1 MVPARGAVMNGAGRL
16 LTQHA
21 PGFGLEASGKE
32 VAAPGF
38 PTVDSWERGW
48 QDAPGLAE
56 GLPPASCWGVG
67 GGGRFLAGIGRVEV
81 RCLWLESMW
90 LLSVAP

>member
-1 MVPARGAVMNGAGRL
+1 MNGVGRL

-67 GGGRFLAGIGRVEV
+67 GGGGAWLGLEGLRSVPVAGMHVA
-81 RCLWLESMW
+81 
-90 LLSVAP
+90 LSVAP

>member
-1 MVPARGAVMNGAGRL
+1 MVPARGAVMNGAVGRL

-38 PTVDSWERGW
+38 PTVDSWERGC
-48 QDAPGLAE
+48 QDAPVWLRDS
-56 GLPPASCWGVG
+56 LQPAAGVWAVG
-67 GGGRFLAGIGRVEV
+67 GGA
-81 RCLWLESMW
+81 WLGLEGLKSGACGW
-90 LLSVAP
+90 NPCGC